1 MKTTHR
7 RANFALS
14 AFVALA
20 MLLGP
25 AFAIN
30 AVKNN
35 GAPKVS
41 GAGLVLMVS
50 LQRM

>member
-1 MKTTHR
+1 MKSVHR

-14 AFVALA
+14 AFVALGL
-20 MLLGP
+20 LLGP

-30 AVKNN
+30 AVKNE
-35 GAPKVS
+35 GGHKVS

>member
-1 MKTTHR
+1 MKTIHR

-14 AFVALA
+14 ALVGLGL
-20 MLLGP
+20 LLGP
-25 AFAIN
+25 AFAIS
-30 AVKNN
+30 AVKHD
-35 GAPKVS
+35 GGRKVS

>member
-1 MKTTHR
+1 MKTIQN
-7 RANFALS
+7 RANFALT
-14 AFVALA
+14 ALVGLGL
-20 MLLGP
+20 LLGP

-30 AVKNN
+30 AVKND
-35 GAPKVS
+35 GARKVS

>member
-1 MKTTHR
+1 MQMIHR

-14 AFVALA
+14 ALVGLGL
-20 MLLGP
+20 LLGP

-30 AVKNN
+30 AVKNE
-35 GAPKVS
+35 GGHKIS